1 MKIIGRKHTFTQT
14 DQQLLL

>member
-1 MKIIGRKHTFTQT
+1 MKNIGQKHTFTQT